1 MEENNTHSLPVE
13 PIVLTDE
20 LSDIEWQQ
28 YNDRAKE
35 LARKYNVSKVHIY
48 VGIDEKTKERVVGY
62 LKEPNYIQKIMAMDK
77 IATVGI
83 FMASDELRQALTLK
97 DVNESDYRTYD
108 DSGLFDEYK
117 LGMAGTATTILEVVK
132 NSFKKK

>member
-1 MEENNTHSLPVE
+1 MEENNIQTLPVE

-20 LSDIEWQQ
+20 LSEIEWQQ

-48 VGIDEKTKERVVGY
+48 VGIDKKTKERIVGY

-97 DVNESDYRTYD
+97 EPNESDYRTYD

-117 LGMAGTATTILEVVK
+117 LGMAGAATTILEVVK